1 MLEDGWRMA
10 GLWPQVGRKTQY
22 GIAAA
27 FWAIAGSIL
36 LGWTIVWLSQVAVLK
51 ELVLAHIGAVAALL
65 AGRFIFVRT
74 VRTNIKRIEAG
85 PERVWAPAFQTVRS
99 YLVMAFMIALGIAL
113 RHSPL
118 PHWVLAPIY
127 EGIGG
132 GLLLGAFVYLRR
144 LLRAR
149 REATAA

>member
-1 MLEDGWRMA
+1 MA
-10 GLWPQVGRKTQY
+10 RLWPQVGKKTQY

-36 LGWTIVWLSQVAVLK
+36 LGWTVVWFSQVAVLK

-74 VRTNIKRIEAG
+74 VRKNIARIEAG

-99 YLVMAFMIALGIAL
+99 YLVMAFMIALGVAL

-118 PHWVLAPIY
+118 PRWVLAPIY
-127 EGIGG
+127 EAIGG
-132 GLLLGAFVYLRR
+132 GLLLGAFVYVRR
-144 LLRAR
+144 LWRAR
-149 REATAA
+149 REAAAS